1 MGLHQPLC
9 RDLLLPQFPLSKIE
23 TDRKILKWVV
33 LVILIFLLLR
43 IFWHLIV
50 FKRERSCALEETHKY
65 LLFLFHIAHMYECE
79 VVMCI
84 S

>member
-1 MGLHQPLC
+1 
-9 RDLLLPQFPLSKIE
+9 
-23 TDRKILKWVV
+23 
-33 LVILIFLLLR
+33 
-43 IFWHLIV
+43 V

-84 S
+84 A